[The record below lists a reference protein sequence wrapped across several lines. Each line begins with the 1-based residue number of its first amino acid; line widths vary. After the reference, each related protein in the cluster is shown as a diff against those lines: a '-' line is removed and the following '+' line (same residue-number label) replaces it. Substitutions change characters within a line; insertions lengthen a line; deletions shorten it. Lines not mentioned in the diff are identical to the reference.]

1 MNRTQKQ
8 ERCKSAEHLAECI
21 PPGPETGI
29 PPLGT
34 PPLTILVDPIIDDEA
49 AANVVV
55 DIVSSRTMTELRRD
69 G

>member
-1 MNRTQKQ
+1 MW
-8 ERCKSAEHLAECI
+8 S
-21 PPGPETGI
+21 PVPETGI

-34 PPLTILVDPIIDDEA
+34 PPAPIRVDPIIDEA